1 MECSTIDTYRS
12 LESDRIY
19 NDATLLESIFKDAA
33 NDQLD
38 QDDVLHYIEQF
49 QLQIIA
55 PLVCIAICLVTLIV
69 LSICLCR
76 RVNIRL
82 WDRQKKRC
90 RIFYLISSGLLFIC
104 MCMSIY
110 FSESITNSLLK
121 SSCQFEDSRKEA
133 EGLMVNLNTTVVNIT
148 ENLDIFEKDN
158 KLITL
163 IEWPQLIADKQDI
176 KFITLSFNYLNDLN
190 NRTVDIKV

>member
-69 LSICLCR
+69 LSI
-76 RVNIRL
+76 
-82 WDRQKKRC
+82 
-90 RIFYLISSGLLFIC
+90 
-104 MCMSIY
+104 
-110 FSESITNSLLK
+110 
-121 SSCQFEDSRKEA
+121 
-133 EGLMVNLNTTVVNIT
+133 
-148 ENLDIFEKDN
+148 
-158 KLITL
+158 
-163 IEWPQLIADKQDI
+163 
-176 KFITLSFNYLNDLN
+176 LS
-190 NRTVDIKV
+190 